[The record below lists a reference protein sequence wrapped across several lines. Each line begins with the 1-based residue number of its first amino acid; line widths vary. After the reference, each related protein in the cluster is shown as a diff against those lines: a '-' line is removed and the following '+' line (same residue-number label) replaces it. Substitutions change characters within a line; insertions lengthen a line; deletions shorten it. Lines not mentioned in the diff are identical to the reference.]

1 MLETK
6 EFELN
11 MGPQHPSTHGVL
23 RLVLHLEGET
33 IKDVETVMG
42 YLHRGTEKLCETRN
56 YYQNVPFTDRTDY
69 LAAPYNNLGYV
80 ETVERLGGWEVPERA
95 MFARL
100 AIAELSRIASHLLWL
115 ATHALDIGAQTMLFW
130 CTREREVILDFFE
143 AALGDRLTTS
153 AFRPGGLRRELPD
166 GWVEAVLAFCSTFP
180 QRIAE
185 YETLLSANR
194 IWLERTVGVGVIS
207 GPDAIALALSGPMLR
222 GSGVDH
228 DTRKAIPHSGYD
240 QVEFDVPVFP
250 DGDSYARYLVRME
263 EMRQSVRIVQQA
275 LAKMPAEG
283 KIVGKVPKSMKI
295 PAGKEAYHVVE
306 SPRGELGYYMIAG
319 GGDTPYKCKIRAPS
333 FCNLQ
338 CVGPLSKGL
347 LIADVVTIIG
357 SIDIVLGDVDR

>member
-23 RLVLHLEGET
+23 RLVLYLDGET
-33 IKDVETVMG
+33 IVDIETVMG

-80 ETVERLGGWEVPERA
+80 ETVERLGGWEVSERA
-95 MFARL
+95 LYARL
-100 AIAELSRIASHLLWL
+100 AIVELSRIASHLFWL

-153 AFRPGGLRRELPD
+153 AFRPGGLRRDLPE
-166 GWVEAVLAFCSTFP
+166 GWTDAVLNFCSSFP
-180 QRIAE
+180 QRIEE

-207 GPDAIALALSGPMLR
+207 GEDAAALGLSGPMIR
-222 GSGVDH
+222 GSGVDY
-228 DTRKAIPHSGYD
+228 DIRKALPYGGYD
-240 QVEFDVPVFP
+240 QVDFDVPVFP

-275 LAKMPAEG
+275 LAKLPEG
-283 KIVGKVPKSMKI
+283 PITAKVPKSMRIKDSV
-295 PAGKEAYHVVE
+295 EAYHIVE
-306 SPRGELGYYMIAG
+306 SPRGELGYYIIG
-319 GGDTPYKCKIRAPS
+319 GNGDTPYKCKIRAPS

-338 CVGPLSKGL
+338 AIAPLSKGH

-357 SIDIVLGDVDR
+357 SVDIVLGDVDR

>member
-1 MLETK
+1 MLETR

-23 RLVLHLEGET
+23 RLVLYLDGET
-33 IKDVETVMG
+33 IVDIETVMG

-80 ETVERLGGWEVPERA
+80 ETVERLGGWEVPERPLY
-95 MFARL
+95 ARM
-100 AIAELSRIASHLLWL
+100 AIVELTRIASHLFWL

-166 GWVEAVLAFCSTFP
+166 GWVEGVREFCTSFP
-180 QRIAE
+180 ARIDE

-194 IWLERTVGVGVIS
+194 IWLERTVGIGVIS
-207 GPDAIALALSGPMLR
+207 GEDAVALGLSGPILR
-222 GSGVDH
+222 GSGIDY
-228 DTRKAIPHSGYD
+228 DIRKAMPYCGYD
-240 QVEFDVPVFP
+240 TVDFDVPVYP
-250 DGDSYARYLVRME
+250 DCDSYSRYLVRMD
-263 EMRQSVRIVQQA
+263 EMRQSVRIVEQA
-275 LAKMPAEG
+275 LDKMPDDGPLA
-283 KIVGKVPKSMKI
+283 GKVPKSLRI
-295 PAGKEAYHVVE
+295 PAGTEAYHVVE
-306 SPRGELGYYMIAG
+306 SPRGELGYYIIAG
-319 GGDTPYKCKIRAPS
+319 GKDTPYKCKIRAPS

-338 CVGPLSKGL
+338 AIAPLCKGH
-347 LIADVVTIIG
+347 LIADVVTVIG
-357 SIDIVLGDVDR
+357 SVDIVLGDVDR

>member
-23 RLVLHLEGET
+23 RLVLYLDGET
-33 IKDVETVMG
+33 IIDIETVMG

-80 ETVERLGGWEVPERA
+80 ETVERLGGWEVSERA
-95 MFARL
+95 LYARL
-100 AIAELSRIASHLLWL
+100 AIVELSRIASHLFWL

-153 AFRPGGLRRELPD
+153 AFRPGGLRRDLPE
-166 GWVEAVLAFCSTFP
+166 GWAEAVLDFCSSFP
-180 QRIAE
+180 QRIEE

-207 GPDAIALALSGPMLR
+207 GEDAAALGLSGPMIR
-222 GSGVDH
+222 GSGVDY
-228 DTRKAIPHSGYD
+228 DIRKALPYGGYD

-263 EMRQSVRIVQQA
+263 EMRQSVRITQQA
-275 LAKMPAEG
+275 LTQMPEG
-283 KIVGKVPKSMKI
+283 PITAKVPKAIRIKD
-295 PAGKEAYHVVE
+295 PVEAYHIVE
-306 SPRGELGYYMIAG
+306 SPRGELGYYIIG
-319 GGDTPYKCKIRAPS
+319 GNGDTPYKCKIRAPS

-338 CVGPLSKGL
+338 AIAPLCKGH
-347 LIADVVTIIG
+347 LIADVVTVIG
-357 SIDIVLGDVDR
+357 SVDIVLGDVDR

>member
-23 RLVLHLEGET
+23 RLVLYLDGET
-33 IKDVETVMG
+33 IIDIETVMG

-80 ETVERLGGWEVPERA
+80 ETVERLGGWEVSDRA
-95 MFARL
+95 LYARL
-100 AIAELSRIASHLLWL
+100 AIVELSRIASHLFWL

-153 AFRPGGLRRELPD
+153 AFRPGGLRRDLPE
-166 GWVEAVLAFCSTFP
+166 GWSEAVLSFCSSFP
-180 QRIAE
+180 QRIEE
-185 YETLLSANR
+185 YEALLSANR

-207 GPDAIALALSGPMLR
+207 GEDAAALGLSGPMIR
-222 GSGVDH
+222 GSGVNYDI
-228 DTRKAIPHSGYD
+228 RKALPYCGYD
-240 QVEFDVPVFP
+240 RMDFDVAVFP

-275 LAKMPAEG
+275 LASLPEG
-283 KIVGKVPKSMKI
+283 PITAKVPKAIRIKD
-295 PAGKEAYHVVE
+295 PVEAYHIVE
-306 SPRGELGYYMIAG
+306 SPRGELGYYIIG
-319 GGDTPYKCKIRAPS
+319 GNGDTPYKCKIRAPS

-338 CVGPLSKGL
+338 AIAPLCKGH
-347 LIADVVTIIG
+347 LIADVVTVIG
-357 SIDIVLGDVDR
+357 SVDIVLGDVDR

>member
-23 RLVLHLEGET
+23 RLVLHLDGET
-33 IKDVETVMG
+33 VLDVETVMG
-42 YLHRGTEKLCETRN
+42 YLHRGTEKLCETRT

-80 ETVERLGGWEVPERA
+80 ETVEKLGGYEVSERA
-95 MFARL
+95 LYARL
-100 AIAELSRIASHLLWL
+100 AIVELSRIASHLFWL

-153 AFRPGGLRRELPD
+153 AFKPGGLRRDLPE
-166 GWVEAVLAFCSTFP
+166 GWVGAVLQFCSTFP
-180 QRIAE
+180 ARVEE
-185 YETLLSANR
+185 YETLLSTNR
-194 IWLERTVGVGVIS
+194 IWIERTVGVGVIS
-207 GPDAIALALSGPMLR
+207 GEDAIALGLSGPMLR

-228 DTRKAIPHSGYD
+228 DLRKAMPYGGYD
-240 QVEFDVPVFP
+240 TIDFDVPVYP
-250 DGDSYARYLVRME
+250 DCDSYSRYLVRME
-263 EMRQSVRIVQQA
+263 EMRQSTRIVQQA
-275 LAKMPAEG
+275 LAKMPEG
-283 KIVGKVPKSMKI
+283 KITGKAPKVI
-295 PAGKEAYHVVE
+295 RIAEGVEAYHVVE
-306 SPRGELGYYMIAG
+306 SPRGELGYYIVG
-319 GGDTPYKCKIRAPS
+319 GGRDIPYKCKIRAPS

-338 CVGPLSKGL
+338 AIGPLCKGH

-357 SIDIVLGDVDR
+357 TIDIVLGDVDR